1 MTVDA
6 DAHVARDPVHQGLGG
21 KDVFD
26 FRGAD
31 AKAQRPQR
39 AIGGGVAVAA
49 QHHHARQDHAVLGR
63 DHVLDA
69 LQRIG
74 GVEQRDALLVAI
86 ALEIAGLA
94 RRGIVGNHAQRGR
107 HRMGGNDVIHHRHLL
122 AGPQR
127 LAAARGQA
135 AEGLRTGVLVHDV
148 QIHVQQDV
156 FIVDAGHLMAGHQ
169 LVV

>member
-1 MTVDA
+1 M
-6 DAHVARDPVHQGLGG
+6 
-21 KDVFD
+21 
-26 FRGAD
+26 
-31 AKAQRPQR
+31 
-39 AIGGGVAVAA
+39 
-49 QHHHARQDHAVLGR
+49 LGR

-122 AGPQR
+122 PGPQD
-127 LAAARGQA
+127 AATTSGQA

-148 QIHVQQDV
+148 QVDVQQDV
-156 FIVDAGHLMAGHQ
+156 LVVDAGHLMAGHQ